1 MCVGWILKP
10 SRVNH
15 SKWRRQEDTAS
26 GQEDFKQIR
35 RVHFILEDQISMHVQ
50 ELTSPAVLWGRESA
64 FQRVSLFQSVP

>member
-15 SKWRRQEDTAS
+15 SKWRRQED
-26 GQEDFKQIR
+26 FKQIR
-35 RVHFILEDQISMHVQ
+35 RVHFILEDQISMRVQ
-50 ELTSPAVLWGRESA
+50 ELTSPAVAWGRESA